1 MIHIMYFNDCDCPLF
16 SDAVSS
22 QEEQID
28 AAEVSLIVF
37 GFSTIENCFSE
48 LSTTHPPS
56 RGLV

>member
-1 MIHIMYFNDCDCPLF
+1 MYFNNCDCTLF

-37 GFSTIENCFSE
+37 GFHVIENCFSE
-48 LSTTHPPS
+48 LNTTPTLQGIS
-56 RGLV
+56 II